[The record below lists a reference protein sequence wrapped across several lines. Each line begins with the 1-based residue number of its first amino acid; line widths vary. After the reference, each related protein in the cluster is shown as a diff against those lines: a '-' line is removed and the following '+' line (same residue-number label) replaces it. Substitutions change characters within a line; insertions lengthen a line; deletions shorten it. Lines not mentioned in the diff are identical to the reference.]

1 MPRSL
6 ATGTYTAQ
14 QVENMLLAP
23 TGSHAVRFEV
33 LDRNGNLTPILLSDV
48 SQSPQSKTAGGV
60 LNCVVSFDS
69 TKQIRKSLT
78 LKMFP
83 QPAMLPKV
91 GQLWIKVYEQHL
103 MPDGGW
109 AEFVMGTYLWLKP
122 QRTVTQIGETLNAET
137 WDVVLGDRQHVTDM
151 QGPGPGGV
159 QLSQGILTT
168 AAVAQVLGVIGVTDF
183 SQIAPSTASLV
194 DTLSFTIAQGDQS
207 IHTYDPATFYAM
219 DVAYYNTVL
228 FNNWVNALGH
238 PELDRPFT
246 VPVNPLVT
254 KLGSSAQTLAKI
266 LDTLHVGAG
275 WDPGYFDLE
284 DRWVA
289 KAALNPVTAGTPPII
304 YTAEPYV
311 PNRQGT
317 VGQNVCLMMGAP
329 QVVPDPTMLAN
340 RVVAVSQTV
349 TNSSAPVA
357 FADLNTLMPNHPLAQ
372 QNIGFYIDQQVNE
385 ATADA
390 GTLQANANTTLLTRA
405 LAYETLTLET
415 YLYPAHE
422 GFELVGVRIPL
433 DPEFAV
439 TVSCKE
445 NAWAADLISGRT
457 TRTLA
462 VSF

>member
-1 MPRSL
+1 MS
-6 ATGTYTAQ
+6 Q
-14 QVENMLLAP
+14 
-23 TGSHAVRFEV
+23 
-33 LDRNGNLTPILLSDV
+33 TPS
-48 SQSPQSKTAGGV
+48 SKTAGGV
-60 LNCVVSFDS
+60 LNCVVAFDS
-69 TKQIRKSLT
+69 TKQVRKSLT

-91 GQLWIKVYEQHL
+91 GQLWIRVYEQHL

-122 QRTVTQIGETLNAET
+122 QRTVTSIGELQNAET
-137 WDVVLGDRQHVTDM
+137 WDVVLGDRQHVLDF
-151 QGPGPGGV
+151 QGPGPAGI
-159 QLSQGILTT
+159 QLAQGMLTT
-168 AAVAQVLGVIGVTDF
+168 QAVSRVLGIVGITDF
-183 SQIAPSTASLV
+183 SQVAPSTATLV
-194 DTLSFTIAQGDQS
+194 DALSFTIASGDS
-207 IHTYDPATFYAM
+207 STHVFDPYTFYLQE
-219 DVAYYNTVL
+219 VAYYNQVV
-228 FNNWVNALGH
+228 FNNAVTAMGAPQLATSI
-238 PELDRPFT
+238 T
-246 VPVNPLVT
+246 VPTNPFIT
-254 KLGSSAQTLAKI
+254 RLGSSAETLAKI
-266 LDTLHVGAG
+266 LDTLHAGAG
-275 WDPGYFDLE
+275 WDLGYFDLE

-289 KAALNPVTAGTPPII
+289 KSALNPVTAGTPPII

-311 PNRQGT
+311 PNRTGT

-390 GTLQANANTTLLTRA
+390 ATLQANANTTLLARA
-405 LAYETLTLET
+405 LAYETLTLDT

-422 GFELVGVRIPL
+422 GNELVGVRIPL
-433 DPEFAV
+433 DPEFSA
-439 TVSCKE
+439 TVSTKE
-445 NAWAADLISGRT
+445 QAWSADLIGGRVV
-457 TRTLA
+457 RTLA